1 MATLMTERK
10 RSALTRGRLPK
21 YTPYVIAVSSV
32 VVAAALMALIGFHVF
47 GWAVLSAVLFATAN
61 VVSAALVEGRRK
73 ATDKLATSLVVGAF
87 LVALLPLVSVIWTV
101 LVNGVPG
108 LLTPGFLNT
117 SMNGVTGA
125 VDNAA
130 VQNGTPVLGG
140 VYHALV
146 GSILITLWA
155 TVISVPIGLLTA
167 IYIVEY
173 SAGNRFSKVITFL
186 VDVMTGIPSIVAG
199 LFAAA
204 FFAMILGPG
213 TKTGFVAAVALSV
226 LMIPVVV
233 RSSEEMLKIV
243 PNELREAA
251 YALGVRKW
259 RTILKVVIPTA
270 ISGIASGV
278 TLAIA
283 RVIGETAPLLV
294 TAGFA
299 TTINMNVFAGWMSS
313 LPTFIYTQIMTPT
326 SPSNADP
333 STQRAWAAALLLII
347 LVMLLNLGAR
357 LVARLFAPKTGR

>member
-1 MATLMTERK
+1 
-10 RSALTRGRLPK
+10 
-21 YTPYVIAVSSV
+21 
-32 VVAAALMALIGFHVF
+32 
-47 GWAVLSAVLFATAN
+47 
-61 VVSAALVEGRRK
+61 
-73 ATDKLATSLVVGAF
+73 
-87 LVALLPLVSVIWTV
+87 
-101 LVNGVPG
+101 
-108 LLTPGFLNT
+108 
-117 SMNGVTGA
+117 
-125 VDNAA
+125 
-130 VQNGTPVLGG
+130 
-140 VYHALV
+140 
-146 GSILITLWA
+146 
-155 TVISVPIGLLTA
+155 
-167 IYIVEY
+167 
-173 SAGNRFSKVITFL
+173 
-186 VDVMTGIPSIVAG
+186 
-199 LFAAA
+199 
-204 FFAMILGPG
+204 MILGPG
-213 TKTGFVAAVALSV
+213 AKTGFVAAVALSV

-299 TTINMNVFAGWMSS
+299 TSINMNVFAGWMSS

-357 LVARLFAPKTGR
+357 LVARIFAPKTGR